1 MPPIISEPAAT
12 LGRDLPALTP
22 SGLLRTLAAFM
33 TDVLGKVRVSRESTT
48 SSISVFL
55 LAVGRLG

>member
-1 MPPIISEPAAT
+1 
-12 LGRDLPALTP
+12 LTP

-33 TDVLGKVRVSRESTT
+33 AGVLGKVEVSRESTT